1 MKKSVLLIFLGL
13 FLIKFTS
20 AYYGSFGNLSFR
32 NLLNSIDPRSMT
44 LALLFLI
51 FFAFLNFVLS
61 RIFRDRYG
69 NPNRAT
75 AGIIALCIALLA
87 VYGVNRSSWEIQNLF
102 FNIGIPSN
110 LIYIIIFISLLAAI
124 AFIVW
129 KFAKNSLFVIGG
141 LLILASI
148 FMYEKAI
155 PIVLGTILIIIR
167 FFIPKDKWK
176 MKEKRKRE
184 WRYYS

>member
-1 MKKSVLLIFLGL
+1 MKKSVLLIPLGL
-13 FLIKFTS
+13 LLIKFAS
-20 AYYGSFGNLSFR
+20 AYYGSFGNFSFR
-32 NLLNSIDPRSMT
+32 NLLNSIDPRSIT

-61 RIFRDRYG
+61 RVFKDRYG

-75 AGIIALCIALLA
+75 AGIIALCISLLA

-102 FNIGIPSN
+102 FNIGIPSG
-110 LIYIIIFISLLAAI
+110 LMYIIISIILLAAI

-129 KFAKNSLFVIGG
+129 KFAKNSLFVLGG

-148 FMYEKAI
+148 FMYEKTI
-155 PIVLGTILIIIR
+155 PIVL
-167 FFIPKDKWK
+167 
-176 MKEKRKRE
+176 
-184 WRYYS
+184 